1 MILMIITIAITINVF
16 IIITIVIIIIIIIIL
31 SPGLGQLRHRA
42 GGPVAKGGEGV
53 AAARAPLYYL

>member
-1 MILMIITIAITINVF
+1 MIITIAITINVF
-16 IIITIVIIIIIIIIL
+16 IIITIVIIIIIIIL